1 MKTAIYSASK
11 NFRFG
16 SKSFRL
22 YWVLLLL
29 VLTLAIPTIF
39 LRGTLQQKSVLQTNG
54 LSNFATM
61 EGVTLGPTIWA
72 ESFAN
77 LTSWSLSGSAPA
89 ILQLN
94 NSLSLSVA
102 FPSKSVAQAVSATR
116 SVNLSLD
123 QNPIV
128 TITMGVTR
136 GVSYGI
142 RFFGVTPNNASFA
155 AWREGDSLQHRPG
168 LGTRETISANL
179 ASEFYLANQKPPL
192 AGSRITKIVFYIEAA
207 ALASGNFAMT
217 VTKLQANSVLET
229 KATSME
235 LNGNFTAVVADLGP
249 AITNQ
254 GLFQVFV
261 GLDIGGPSGLTYV
274 PYLTSG
280 ASVVA
285 QGFTYVTKVATTYE
299 LALLQPSFVSSSP
312 LFLGKP
318 TSSSLIVSA
327 KTGLINF
334 FRLDSISIRYLAAP
348 SAAGQIL
355 DPANYQALAYYY
367 VVFLFVIPIAMVL
380 LLVKVFRDEE

>member
-1 MKTAIYSASK
+1 MKSASYSVLK
-11 NFRFG
+11 NFQLR

-39 LRGTLQQKSVLQTNG
+39 LRGTLQQNTVLQTNG
-54 LSNFATM
+54 LNNFATL
-61 EGVTLGPTIWA
+61 EGVSVGPTIWN
-72 ESFAN
+72 EGFAN
-77 LTSWSLSGSAPA
+77 LTAWSLSGSAPA

-94 NSLSLSVA
+94 NSLVLSVA
-102 FPSKSVAQAVSATR
+102 FSSKPVAQAVSATR
-116 SVNLSLD
+116 SVSLSLD

-128 TITMGVTR
+128 TITLRVTR

-142 RFFGVTPNNASFA
+142 RFFGVTSNNASFA
-155 AWREGDSLQHRPG
+155 AWKEGDSLQHRLG
-168 LGTRETISANL
+168 LGTSETISANL
-179 ASEFYLANQKPPL
+179 VLEFYLANQKAPL
-192 AGSRITKIVFYIEAA
+192 PGSRITKIVFYIEAA
-207 ALASGNFAMT
+207 ALTSGNFAMT

-235 LNGNFTAVVADLGP
+235 VNGNFTGVIADLGP
-249 AITNQ
+249 AIANQ

-261 GLDIGGPSGLTYV
+261 GLDIEGTSGLTYV

-285 QGFTYVTKVATTYE
+285 QGFVYSTKVATTYE
-299 LALLQPSFVSSSP
+299 LALLQPSFVNSSP

-327 KTGLINF
+327 KAGVINF
-334 FRLDSISIRYLAAP
+334 FRLDSISIRYLTAP
-348 SAAGQIL
+348 SAAGQL
-355 DPANYQALAYYY
+355 LNPANYQLLAYYY
-367 VVFLFVIPIAMVL
+367 IVFLFVVPIAMTL

>member
-1 MKTAIYSASK
+1 LKL
-11 NFRFG
+11 
-16 SKSFRL
+16 RL

-29 VLTLAIPTIF
+29 VLTLAIPAIF
-39 LRGTLQQKSVLQTNG
+39 LRGTLQQNTVLQTNG
-54 LSNFATM
+54 LNNFATL
-61 EGVTLGPTIWA
+61 EGVAIGPTIWA
-72 ESFAN
+72 ESFTN
-77 LTSWSLSGSAPA
+77 LTAWSLSGSAPA

-94 NSLSLSVA
+94 NSFSLSVA

-116 SVNLSLD
+116 SVNLSLE
-123 QNPIV
+123 QNPVV
-128 TITMGVTR
+128 TVTLMVTR
-136 GVSYGI
+136 GVSYGV
-142 RFFGVTPNNASFA
+142 RFFGVTSNKTSFL

-168 LGTRETISANL
+168 LGTSETISANL
-179 ASEFYLANQKPPL
+179 VSQFYLANQKLPL
-192 AGSRITKIVFYIEAA
+192 AGSRITKIVFYIEAPV
-207 ALASGNFAMT
+207 LTSGNFAMT
-217 VTKLQANSVLET
+217 VAKLQANSVLET

-235 LNGNFTAVVADLGP
+235 VNGNFTSVVADLGP

-261 GLDIGGPSGLTYV
+261 GLDIDGPSGLTYV

-299 LALLQPSFVSSSP
+299 LALLQPSFVNSSP

-327 KTGLINF
+327 KTGVINF
-334 FRLDSISIRYLAAP
+334 FRLDSISIRYLSAP

-355 DPANYQALAYYY
+355 NSANYQALAYYY

-380 LLVKVFRDEE
+380 LLVKVFKDEE